1 VEKEILIVARKS
13 KEGIGMAKK
22 KNKAKQE
29 IRKDFLEEYA
39 APLATDKS
47 KAEKDPK
54 IPHG

>member
-1 VEKEILIVARKS
+1 
-13 KEGIGMAKK
+13 MAKK